1 MKKPTLLQYII
12 MFIIFELGFVGIGL
26 LALHQWSTQGGI

>member
-1 MKKPTLLQYII
+1 MRKPTLKEYVI

-26 LALHQWSTQGGI
+26 LALHQWSIQ